1 MSVREYE
8 DSSLK
13 GWTNRF
19 CKCLMRSLAA
29 KESCVEHMT
38 GRWRVIPAWRFSRVF
53 RGKGHPMKYS
63 RNFLFGKKLYF
74 ALPSLYPHYI
84 YPHYPQIVRNVFQRE
99 NPRKYTW
106 ELEIVIP
113 KIIYTFPCS
122 FPQVLAL
129 HLYILERLITQI
141 LTTLILSVKWD
152 FGAVGKHWK
161 EPFIG
166 RCNWVEL
173 WDSES

>member
-13 GWTNRF
+13 EWTNRF

-29 KESCVEHMT
+29 KESRVEHMT

-113 KIIYTFPCS
+113 TTIYTFPCG
-122 FPQVLAL
+122 FPLLLPL
-129 HLYILERLITQI
+129 HL
-141 LTTLILSVKWD
+141 
-152 FGAVGKHWK
+152 
-161 EPFIG
+161 
-166 RCNWVEL
+166 
-173 WDSES
+173 